1 MAAAIDMLDWVWVE
15 HRTEAGLDRLN
26 FPWWRELTVKQTK
39 SSKRFVPSIDVLAK
53 TIVVLRQT
61 PGLKLVHVKIV
72 EFIVATAQRIDQVC
86 SLERSQIERNPD
98 GSGVI
103 HWSNAQMKGGNFARS
118 RVPSEALSHVASEGR
133 YAFPADERGDRPVRS
148 SVINRWLG
156 NLWGREAQRGPN
168 LTKGSQDRRGEP
180 DRFRPS

>member
-1 MAAAIDMLDWVWVE
+1 M
-15 HRTEAGLDRLN
+15 
-26 FPWWRELTVKQTK
+26 KQPK

-53 TIVVLRQT
+53 TVVVLRQT
-61 PGLKLVHVKIV
+61 PDLKQVHVKIV

-103 HWSNAQMKGGNFARS
+103 HWSNAQMKGGIPHALW
-118 RVPSEALSHVASEGR
+118 VPSEVLSNVASEGR

-156 NLWGREAQRGPN
+156 NLWGKRSTMRAEPYKGKPGP
-168 LTKGSQDRRGEP
+168 LRREP
-180 DRFRPS
+180 DRFRPF